1 MKKIRGLFSG
11 KKKKAKTTK
20 VTGISTAP
28 LSDLQL
34 SDLEIDDTLD
44 STKQL
49 VSGVERNIGLVRT
62 NNEDSVFKMTTA
74 LDVNTTSL
82 LFGIF
87 MVADGMGGHKNGAQ
101 ASEYCI
107 RTMAEHLVN
116 NIYFSLVG
124 PDKSPP
130 SSSLQDIL
138 REGIQKADKAVTLKA
153 PGGGTT
159 LTAAVLIGNQ
169 LTIAHVGDSRAYA
182 IYPDGRIN
190 TLTADHSVVSR
201 LVELGH
207 LSPDEAKDH
216 PRKSM
221 LYNSIGQGETPR
233 PDIFTMNFPHPGHL
247 MLCSDGLWGEVEED
261 DIAEIVNQAPNPQN
275 ASYKL
280 VEAAINNGGGDN
292 IAIVLTTLKEQ
303 KTNK

>member
-1 MKKIRGLFSG
+1 MKNIRNLFS
-11 KKKKAKTTK
+11 KRKKKAKTTK
-20 VTGISTAP
+20 TTGISTAP

-49 VSGVERNIGLVRT
+49 VTGIERNIGLTRT
-62 NNEDSVFKMTTA
+62 NNEDGVFKMTAA
-74 LDVNTTSL
+74 LDANNTSL
-82 LFGIF
+82 IFGIF
-87 MVADGMGGHKNGAQ
+87 MVADGMGGHTNGAL

-116 NIYFSLVG
+116 NIYFPLAG
-124 PDKSPP
+124 PDQSPP

-138 REGIQKADKAVTLKA
+138 REGIQKADKVVSSKA

-169 LTIAHVGDSRAYA
+169 LTLAHVGDSRAYA
-182 IYPDGRIN
+182 VYPDGRIN
-190 TLTADHSVVSR
+190 ALTSDHSVVSR

-207 LSPDEAKDH
+207 LSPEEAKDH

-221 LYNSIGQGETPR
+221 VYNSIGQGEAPR
-233 PDIFTMNFPHPGHL
+233 PDIFTINFPYPGHL
-247 MLCSDGLWGEVEED
+247 LLCSDGLWGEVEES
-261 DIAEIVNQAPNPQN
+261 EIVEIINQSPTPHKAC
-275 ASYKL
+275 YKL
-280 VEAAINNGGGDN
+280 IEAAINNGGGDN
-292 IAIVLTTLKEQ
+292 IAIVLTALQDQ
-303 KTNK
+303 KKK

>member
-1 MKKIRGLFSG
+1 MKTLRNLFPKR
-11 KKKKAKTTK
+11 KKKSSKT
-20 VTGISTAP
+20 TGISTAP

-34 SDLEIDDTLD
+34 SELEIDGTLD

-49 VSGVERNIGLVRT
+49 VTGIERNIGLVRA
-62 NNEDSVFKMTTA
+62 NNEDTVYKLTTA
-74 LDVNTTSL
+74 LDTNKTSL
-82 LFGIF
+82 NFGIF
-87 MVADGMGGHKNGAQ
+87 MVADGMGGHKNGAL
-101 ASEYCI
+101 ASEYCV
-107 RTMAEHLVN
+107 RTMAEHLIQ
-116 NIYFSLVG
+116 NIYFSLAG
-124 PDKSPP
+124 PDKPPP
-130 SSSLQDIL
+130 STSLQDIL
-138 REGIQKADKAVTLKA
+138 REGIQKADKTVGLKA

-207 LSPDEAKDH
+207 LSAEEAKDH

-233 PDIFTMNFPHPGHL
+233 PDIFTINFPYPGHL
-247 MLCSDGLWGEVEED
+247 LLCSDGLWGEVEDD
-261 DIAEIVNQAPNPQN
+261 DIVDIVNQAPNPQK

-280 VEAAINNGGGDN
+280 VEAAIKNGGGDN
-292 IAIVLTTLKEQ
+292 IAIVLTALIEQ
-303 KTNK
+303 KNIKK

>member
-1 MKKIRGLFSG
+1 MNKIKDLFSKR
-11 KKKKAKTTK
+11 KKKSKTK
-20 VTGISTAP
+20 KPPGVSTAP

-34 SDLEIDDTLD
+34 SDLEIENTLD

-49 VSGVERNIGLVRT
+49 VTGVERNIGLVRT

-74 LDVNTTSL
+74 LDVNSTSMV
-82 LFGIF
+82 FGIF
-87 MVADGMGGHKNGAQ
+87 MVADGMGGHKNGGL

-116 NIYFSLVG
+116 NIYFPLVG
-124 PDKSPP
+124 PDNAPP
-130 SSSLQDIL
+130 ASSLQDIL
-138 REGIQKADKAVTLKA
+138 REGIQKADKAVNLKA

-182 IYPDGRIN
+182 VYPDGRIN

-207 LSPDEAKDH
+207 LSPEEAKDH

-233 PDIFTMNFPHPGHL
+233 PDIFTINFPYPGHL
-247 MLCSDGLWGEVEED
+247 LLCSDGLWGEVED
-261 DIAEIVNQAPNPQN
+261 DEIVGIINQAPNPQN

-292 IAIVLTTLKEQ
+292 IGIVLTALKVQ
-303 KTNK
+303 KNK

>member
-1 MKKIRGLFSG
+1 MKNIRNFFS
-11 KKKKAKTTK
+11 KKKRKTKTTK

-28 LSDLQL
+28 LSDMQL
-34 SDLEIDDTLD
+34 SDLEIDNTLD

-49 VSGVERNIGLVRT
+49 VTGIERNIGLVRA
-62 NNEDSVFKMTTA
+62 NNEDSVFKMTTS
-74 LDVNTTSL
+74 LDANKTSMV
-82 LFGIF
+82 FGIF
-87 MVADGMGGHKNGAQ
+87 MVADGMGGHTNGGL
-101 ASEYCI
+101 ASEFCI
-107 RTMAEHLVN
+107 RTMAEHLVH
-116 NIYFSLVG
+116 NIYFSLAG
-124 PDKSPP
+124 PDKIPP
-130 SSSLQDIL
+130 SSSLQEIL
-138 REGIQKADKAVTLKA
+138 REGIQKADKSVAKNA

-190 TLTADHSVVSR
+190 LLTSDHSVVSR

-207 LSPDEAKDH
+207 LSEEEAKDH

-233 PDIFTMNFPHPGHL
+233 PDIFTVNFPYPGHL
-247 MLCSDGLWGEVEED
+247 LLCSDGLWGEVEED
-261 DIAEIVNQAPNPQN
+261 DILEIVNQAPNPQN

-292 IAIVLTTLKEQ
+292 IAIVLTALKEQ
-303 KTNK
+303 KNR